1 MTEPLRIAFMGSPD
15 IAVDVLKAL
24 IAAGHEI
31 ACVYSQPPRPAG
43 RGKKLT
49 PTPVH
54 AYAEAEGIEVRTP
67 KSLKKAPEQEAFAA
81 LGLDAAVV
89 VAYGLILPQAVLD
102 APRLGC
108 LNMHA
113 SILPRWRGAAPIQRA
128 IMAGDDETGV
138 DAMIMDAGLDTGPV
152 LASRRTQITTE
163 DTAGSVHDRLADLAA
178 ELAPLALAGLADG
191 SLTPQPQPEEGV
203 TYAHKL
209 GPEDQKV
216 DWNRP
221 ARDVDC
227 QIRGLSPFPGAW
239 CNWTP
244 LGSETPVRLKLL
256 GARRSGQET
265 SAPAGMV
272 LDDNLLVACGRWR
285 RRPADPPPEA
295 GWQAIGCGHVP
306 ERAAHPPGHDAF
318 LVYNNPR
325 KCADVLHLLGFS
337 LRVQSQCGMVVGRI
351 SIIRLKVRMCRWT
364 HPGQTCATRMAKT

>member
-1 MTEPLRIAFMGSPD
+1 MTKPLRIAFMGSPD

-54 AYAEAEGIEVRTP
+54 AYAESQGLEVRTP

-81 LGLDAAVV
+81 LDLDAAVV
-89 VAYGLILPQAVLD
+89 VAYGLILPQAILD

-113 SILPRWRGAAPIQRA
+113 SVLPRWRGAAPIQRA

-138 DAMIMDAGLDTGPV
+138 DAMLMDAGLDTGPV
-152 LASRRTQITTE
+152 LASRRTPISSE
-163 DTAGSVHDRLADLAA
+163 DTAGSVHDRLMVLAS
-178 ELAPLALAGLADG
+178 ELAPFALAGLADG
-191 SLTPQPQPEEGV
+191 SLTPRPQPEEGI

-209 GPEDQKV
+209 GPADQKV

-221 ARDVDC
+221 AREVDC
-227 QIRGLSPFPGAW
+227 HIRGLSPFPGAW
-239 CNWTP
+239 CNWLQPGDESPT
-244 LGSETPVRLKLL
+244 RLKLL

-272 LDDNLLVACGRWR
+272 LDDNLLVACGDGGTVRITR
-285 RRPADPPPEA
+285 LQKPGGKPLDAGRFLNGQPIPP
-295 GWQAIGCGHVP
+295 
-306 ERAAHPPGHDAF
+306 DTMLF
-318 LVYNNPR
+318 
-325 KCADVLHLLGFS
+325 
-337 LRVQSQCGMVVGRI
+337 
-351 SIIRLKVRMCRWT
+351 
-364 HPGQTCATRMAKT
+364 